1 MNNLWYYIIEI
12 INKIC
17 DGEEM
22 NKLLLAEKPSVARN
36 IAEALGCK
44 TRENGYLEGNGY
56 IVTWAFG
63 HLLTLFDCK
72 DYDPKLALWSFENFP
87 YIPEEFKYKVKNQ
100 NDNKNAIDE
109 GAKKQLEIIHEL
121 INREDIVEIISAT
134 DFDREGELIALLIFQ
149 YLKVNKPIYRILI
162 NEWTPTEIKK
172 GLENLKPDEEMKWL
186 QDAGV
191 SRQLA
196 DWVIGINFTS
206 IATMK
211 YTRGKGNILNIGRVL
226 MPTLKMIYDREM
238 QIKNFKVE
246 ESFELNATFKNES
259 GSYKGKFFHGKKDKF
274 SNKESVERLK
284 DEIQGKPGNII
295 EKSVEIK
302 KENPPSLFNLSNLQG
317 YVTSKYKGF
326 TADKVLKVAQSLYE
340 KKHITYPRTESTA
353 LEESIVDK
361 AKNVLQVLKKDLNF
375 KDEIIFSVSKKV
387 FNNEKV
393 ESHSAIIPTYIIPKN
408 LNPDERIVYDAIKNR
423 FISQFMP
430 SAEYENTEIITS
442 VLGDNYERL
451 FSTKGKILKEKGWFK
466 LYDENKKDELLPS
479 VEKGQEV
486 KMVEL
491 KVTSKKSKP
500 PAHHT
505 EKTLLKAMETCGK
518 NNNSNEED
526 EKEEESEVLYGYS
539 IGTAATRAETINKLK
554 YAGYILAKGKSLLIT
569 EKGNKLIETFPLKEL
584 MDTDYTGILEKKL
597 YDIEK
602 GNFKKEDFLNDI
614 FKFTRDGV
622 IKIKRHRSELICD
635 TREKTAKK

>member
-1 MNNLWYYIIEI
+1 M
-12 INKIC
+12 KVC
-17 DGEEM
+17 DGDKM
-22 NKLLLAEKPSVARN
+22 SKVLLAEKPSVARN

-44 TRENGYLEGNGY
+44 TRRDGYLEGNGY

-63 HLLTLFDCK
+63 HLLTLYDCK

-87 YIPEEFKYKVKNQ
+87 YIPEEFKYKIKN
-100 NDNKNAIDE
+100 DGKSRSVEDA
-109 GAKKQLEIIHEL
+109 GAKKQLAIIESI
-121 INREDIVEIISAT
+121 INREEVTEIIAAT
-134 DFDREGELIALLIFQ
+134 DFDREGELIALLIFD
-149 YLKVNKPIYRILI
+149 YLKVKKPIYRILI
-162 NEWTPTEIKK
+162 NEWTPEEIKK
-172 GLENLKPDEEMKWL
+172 GLNSLKVNAEMKPL

-211 YTRGKGNILNIGRVL
+211 YTRGKGNLLNIGRVL

-246 ESFELNATFKNES
+246 ESFELNATFENEA
-259 GSYKGKFFHGKKDKF
+259 GTYKGKFFHGKKDKF
-274 SNKESVERLK
+274 SNKESVERLR
-284 DEIQGKPGNII
+284 DEIQGKDGVITQ
-295 EKSVEIK
+295 KTVEVK

-353 LEESIVDK
+353 LEESIKDK
-361 AKNVLQVLKKDLNF
+361 AKNVLEVLKKDLPF
-375 KDEIIFSVSKKV
+375 KNEIVFNDSKKV

-393 ESHSAIIPTYIIPKN
+393 ESHSAIMPTYIIPKG
-408 LNPDERIVYDAIKNR
+408 LTEDEKLVYDSIKNR

-442 VLGDNYERL
+442 VQGDTYERL
-451 FSTKGKILKEKGWFK
+451 FSTKGKILQVKGWLK
-466 LYDENKKDELLPS
+466 LYDEDKKDELLPP
-479 VEKGQEV
+479 VNKGDNV
-486 KMVEL
+486 KMTDL
-491 KVTSKKSKP
+491 KVASKKSKP

-518 NNNSNEED
+518 NSSD
-526 EKEEESEVLYGYS
+526 EEESEEDSTVLYGYS

-554 YAGYILAKGKSLLIT
+554 YADYITTKGKSLLIT
-569 EKGNKLIETFPLKEL
+569 EKGIKLVEIFPLKEL
-584 MDTDYTGILEKKL
+584 MDTDYTGRLEKKL
-597 YDIEK
+597 YDMEK
-602 GNFKKEDFLNDI
+602 GNFKKEDFLNEI
-614 FKFTRDGV
+614 FKFTKDGV
-622 IKIKRHRSELICD
+622 AKIKKYKVELICD
-635 TREKTAKK
+635 TRENKAESKE